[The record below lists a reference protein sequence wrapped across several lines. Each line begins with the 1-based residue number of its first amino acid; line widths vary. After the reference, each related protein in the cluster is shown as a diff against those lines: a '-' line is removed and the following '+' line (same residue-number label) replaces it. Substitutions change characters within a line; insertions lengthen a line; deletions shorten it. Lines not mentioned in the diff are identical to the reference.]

1 MSTDDKIRDE
11 KLQYD
16 TGFQKIQNKIIQK
29 QLQLSII
36 QNYLKKY
43 IYIYIYIYI
52 YAEERQKIIDNLRLI

>member
-29 QLQLSII
+29 QLQMSII

-52 YAEERQKIIDNLRLI
+52 YMQKKDKRLLII

>member
-29 QLQLSII
+29 QLQMSII
-36 QNYLKKY
+36 QNYLKK
-43 IYIYIYIYI
+43 YIYIYIYI